1 MVKEIKVGITVIFS
15 LALLL
20 ALVFALQGWWITGR
34 GYIIYAIFP
43 YAGGLEAG
51 APVRLS
57 GVEVGR
63 VLEVSLTPDAQAKV
77 KMRIK
82 KGVAMFS
89 NYVVRVSMPLL
100 GERFVDIRPI
110 QPRGRLITEGDT
122 LKGETPVA
130 VEAIMGEAQLLLQEM
145 RSTVSS
151 LRGEVYPLF
160 KENIR
165 TLLANAQ
172 ILLERASI
180 AVDSIGKFAEDIR
193 PSLRESGEHIEGM
206 TANLE
211 EAASTVRETI
221 AQGSKHLLATT
232 ENIAKTSEE
241 LQKQILELAG
251 NLQGIVEEL
260 RKASSRSEQIAN
272 NIEASSLSLQKAM
285 SNLENI
291 TADIRA
297 LTGNKEFMSNIQ
309 EGVKS
314 AKEAME
320 EAKQLIQEAQRL
332 LKRVGKMETRSSTS
346 LSFNEETEKL
356 RLGTRLYLPN
366 QRLLLGL
373 WDIGEKNKIDL
384 QRTWTGGNYILRGG
398 IVRSKPGVGLDFSL
412 PFLST
417 SLDLYGLNKPRADL
431 YLNWGKDLRLQL
443 GVEGLFSSN
452 EFIWG
457 VQYNR

>member
-1 MVKEIKVGITVIFS
+1 MSKEIKVGITVILS

-20 ALVFALQGWWITGR
+20 AFVFALQGWWITGR
-34 GYIIYAIFP
+34 GYIVYAIFP

-82 KGVAMFS
+82 KGVALFS
-89 NYVVRVSMPLL
+89 NYAVRVSMPLL

-110 QPRGRLITEGDT
+110 QPKGRLITEGDT
-122 LKGETPVA
+122 LRGETPTT
-130 VEAIMGEAQLLLQEM
+130 VEAVIGEAELLLQEM
-145 RSTVSS
+145 KRTVTS
-151 LRGEVYPLF
+151 LREKISPLL

-165 TLLANAQ
+165 TLLVNAQ
-172 ILLERASI
+172 LLLERASM
-180 AVDSIGKFAEDIR
+180 AVDSVRKFAEDIR
-193 PSLRESGEHIEGM
+193 PSLKESGKHIEGM

-211 EAASTVRETI
+211 GAASTVREMI
-221 AQGSKHLLATT
+221 DQGSKHLLTTT

-241 LQKQILELAG
+241 LRKQILELTG

-260 RKASSRSEQIAN
+260 RKTSSRSEEIAN

-285 SNLENI
+285 ANLESI
-291 TADIRA
+291 TADIKA

-320 EAKQLIQEAQRL
+320 GAKGLVQEAQRL
-332 LKRVGKMETRSSTS
+332 LRKAGKMETRSSTS
-346 LSFNEETEKL
+346 LSFNEEKEKL
-356 RLGTRLYLPN
+356 RLGTYLYLPN

-373 WDIGEKNKIDL
+373 WDVGEENKIDL
-384 QRTWTGGNYILRGG
+384 QRTWRRGNYLLRGG

-412 PFLST
+412 PSLST
-417 SLDLYGLNKPRADL
+417 SLNLYGLNKPRADL
-431 YLNWGKDLRLQL
+431 YLNWGQDLRLQL
-443 GVEGLFSSN
+443 GLEGLFSSN